1 MDGFDFVNVVHMV
14 SEPVPNRELNVD
26 KESVL

>member
-1 MDGFDFVNVVHMV
+1 MDGFDFVNVVHV
-14 SEPVPNRELNVD
+14 VFDPVPNRELNVE